1 MTVEFSERELVF
13 LRALASM
20 WNASEIRVRN
30 PLAEFKRH
38 GVETAKEE
46 YELIMAKFASLGLI
60 GQTVSTTGLRF
71 AVFEV
76 MPSAAETVSK
86 LDRVVEPEDL
96 VEKIKSQARRN
107 SVIAWGIIVMGVLT
121 MLVTFANQLV
131 SLLKALRFI
140 D

>member
-1 MTVEFSERELVF
+1 
-13 LRALASM
+13 
-20 WNASEIRVRN
+20 
-30 PLAEFKRH
+30 
-38 GVETAKEE
+38 
-46 YELIMAKFASLGLI
+46 
-60 GQTVSTTGLRF
+60 
-71 AVFEV
+71 
-76 MPSAAETVSK
+76 MPVSK